1 MINKTFSKGDMIE
14 IIRAFNIDL
23 PNFNTMDKSTLSMK
37 LWSELCSLEY
47 VPPEN
52 ELFHIS
58 DIEELKIF
66 LTNKNPNK
74 LLSIKERN
82 KIMKFCKEVIV
93 YCNNGYNVD
102 MSIFNDFKEIELQLR
117 DITIHGDIPS
127 VRRAIRLFN
136 NDPKLKEKI
145 EPIISNRVKKEIE
158 LKKKHKVKNYYGLIY
173 KNGNFIIS
181 FD

>member
-37 LWSELCSLEY
+37 LWAELCSLEY
-47 VPPEN
+47 VPAEN
-52 ELFHIS
+52 DIFNIS
-58 DIEELKIF
+58 DIEELKSY
-66 LTNKNPNK
+66 LMDKNPNK
-74 LLSIKERN
+74 LLSIKEKN

-93 YCNNGYNVD
+93 YCNNGYNTD
-102 MSIFNDFKEIELQLR
+102 MSVFNDFTEIELQLR
-117 DITIHGDIPS
+117 DIAIHGDIPS

-136 NDPKLKEKI
+136 NDSKLKEKI
-145 EPIISNRVKKEIE
+145 EPIISNRVKKELE
-158 LKKKHKVKNYYGLIY
+158 LKKKHKVKTYYGLIS
-173 KNGNFIIS
+173 KKGDFIIS